1 MNYSLSMDKQFRPL
15 DPNAQIHVSQRH
27 LPHWYQP
34 GAAVFVTFRTVDSMP
49 RDVLLR
55 WHQELVG
62 WLRSAG
68 LPKRMADAV
77 LGHRAADH
85 DQMLERLSSAQ
96 RAEFKK
102 LSNRVFHRS
111 LDDCHGSCLL
121 RQPELAKIVADAI
134 RHFDGQRYDL
144 DRLVVMPNHVHVI
157 VQFRAGHKLETIS
170 QSWMRFTARLIN
182 RNTGQSGA
190 FWQAEPFDH
199 VIRSESQFLYLQQY
213 IFDNPTKA
221 KLPAGH
227 FLYWQ
232 R

>member
-62 WLRSAG
+62 WLRSAE

-102 LSNRVFHRS
+102 
-111 LDDCHGSCLL
+111 
-121 RQPELAKIVADAI
+121 
-134 RHFDGQRYDL
+134 
-144 DRLVVMPNHVHVI
+144 
-157 VQFRAGHKLETIS
+157 
-170 QSWMRFTARLIN
+170 LIN